1 MIKFFK
7 MNMEPKKRLRMVEVI
22 FSIGLCIASI
32 ISIGYGLFDINANIE
47 DIQFK
52 QKYPDD
58 KRYWLRRLQWR

>member
-32 ISIGYGLFDINANIE
+32 ISIGYGFYDINANV
-47 DIQFK
+47 
-52 QKYPDD
+52 
-58 KRYWLRRLQWR
+58 

>member
-7 MNMEPKKRLRMVEVI
+7 VNIEPKKRLRMIEVI

-52 QKYPDD
+52 KSNQM
-58 KRYWLRRLQWR
+58 KRDNDLEE